1 MKATFPEPI
10 LRLPEADLPFP
21 GVKAYLSQSDDHQ
34 IIFMQFEQDLEVP
47 EHAHAGQYAVVLAGR
62 IDMVISGQAITFS
75 KGDTYFIPAG
85 TPHSALIH
93 AGYADMTFFD
103 EPGRYRLKGE
113 SHPR

>member
-34 IIFMQFEQDLEVP
+34 IIFMQFAQDVEALEHV
-47 EHAHAGQYAVVLAGR
+47 HAGQYAVVLAGR
-62 IDMVISGQAITFS
+62 IDMVIGGQAFS
-75 KGDTYFIPAG
+75 FSRGDTYCIPAG
-85 TPHSALIH
+85 TPHSARIH

-103 EPGRYRLKGE
+103 EPSR
-113 SHPR
+113 